1 MESEVTQASVP
12 VENRRINYVL
22 IDHEN
27 VQPTDLKLLDR
38 EDVRLWVFVGAGQ
51 TKLSSDLAIQM
62 QAMRERADY
71 VRISGNGSNALDF
84 HIAFYIGQ
92 LSREDPRG
100 FFHIISRDTGFDP
113 LLGHLKARKILAC
126 RSVDISAMPL
136 FKTTTVK
143 ASVQTA
149 PGPPAVSVPKANKLV
164 VIVDKPTVA
173 AKPTAATPTPPKKAL
188 QLKEMT
194 AAQRLAQTRLVL
206 GKMTA
211 NKPGSLAALK
221 KHIGAQF
228 LSQLQ
233 AADVDAIIAALKKA
247 GTLKVAGT
255 KVTYS

>member
-113 LLGHLKARKILAC
+113 LLEHLKARKILAC
-126 RSVDISAMPL
+126 RSVNISAMPL
-136 FKTTTVK
+136 FRTTAVQ
-143 ASVQTA
+143 ASGQTA
-149 PGPPAVSVPKANKLV
+149 PGPRAVSVPKANKLV
-164 VIVDKPTVA
+164 VTVDKPTVA
-173 AKPTAATPTPPKKAL
+173 AKPAAATPSKKAL
-188 QLKEMT
+188 QVKEMT

-228 LSQLQ
+228 LSQLK

-247 GTLKVAGT
+247 GTLKVTGT